1 MLSVGCEMQKCRFC
15 NRLILEDSES
25 CPFCGGRVR
34 EERVERL
41 GTVRTPATT
50 SDITATPADMK
61 DWQRDELVFIFFCLA
76 CLCLG
81 MVSIFLDVAGWATI
95 LCFILAAL
103 FLAMIV
109 YSHVKVTDLK
119 RRLRAQ

>member
-1 MLSVGCEMQKCRFC
+1 
-15 NRLILEDSES
+15 
-25 CPFCGGRVR
+25 
-34 EERVERL
+34 
-41 GTVRTPATT
+41 
-50 SDITATPADMK
+50 
-61 DWQRDELVFIFFCLA
+61 
-76 CLCLG
+76 